1 MIFFNGASKNPILF
15 SIYFY
20 FGLNELPS
28 VGSALRSFCKILIY
42 YDRDNSWIVSTAVFQ
57 KLQALNIYII
67 NSNKKQ
73 FKRY

>member
-1 MIFFNGASKNPILF
+1 MANEKELSLRLFAKEKRRLPSIDERLFLYGSSKNPILF

-42 YDRDNSWIVSTAVFQ
+42 YDRDNS
-57 KLQALNIYII
+57 
-67 NSNKKQ
+67 
-73 FKRY
+73 